1 MLLRLINCRFIV
13 IIILLLLLLLV
24 RRVLKQLHIASDN
37 DHHYNIVGIGLY
49 AIERKQNRLML

>member
-1 MLLRLINCRFIV
+1 
-13 IIILLLLLLLV
+13 LLLLLV